1 MLNIPPETFRR
12 AQSAAWIT
20 PAGEFEGI
28 TGEMIHDDL
37 SAYFPGV
44 PTDEDYPSNFAVN
57 QLGYVKVSNP
67 FEILWSGE
75 RDDHRGRSIDRDAQF
90 ETMADFTAGA
100 LIHYKKRGIPNWV
113 PGRGD
118 PTEWEMRALQPGRPI
133 SRTTVGDFVER
144 YGSRETGDRMYA
156 ALGMSESRIRS
167 LVREMLS
174 EGRSSGSRFLDEDR
188 KLILAGW
195 II

>member
-1 MLNIPPETFRR
+1 MLSIPAETFRR

-28 TGEMIHDDL
+28 TGEMMHDDL

-44 PTDEDYPSNFAVN
+44 ATDEDYPSSFAVE

-67 FEILWSGE
+67 FEMLWNGG

-100 LIHYKKRGIPNWV
+100 LIHYKKRGTPSWIS
-113 PGRGD
+113 GRGD
-118 PTEWEMRALQPGRPI
+118 PTEWEMRVLQPGRPI

-144 YGSRETGDRMYA
+144 YGARETGDRMYA
-156 ALGMSESRIRS
+156 ALGMSEHRIRF
-167 LVREMLS
+167 LVRGMLS
-174 EGRSSGSRFLDEDR
+174 EGRPPSPRFLDEGG
-188 KLILAGW
+188 KLILTGW

>member
-1 MLNIPPETFRR
+1 MLSIPAEIFRR

-28 TGEMIHDDL
+28 TGEMVHDDL

-44 PTDEDYPSNFAVN
+44 ATDEDYPSSFAVE

-67 FEILWSGE
+67 FEMLWNGE

-100 LIHYKKRGIPNWV
+100 LIHYKKRGTPSWIS
-113 PGRGD
+113 GRGD
-118 PTEWEMRALQPGRPI
+118 PTEWEMRVLQPGRPI

-144 YGSRETGDRMYA
+144 YGARETGDRMYA
-156 ALGMSESRIRS
+156 ALRMSEHRIRF
-167 LVREMLS
+167 LVRGMLS
-174 EGRSSGSRFLDEDR
+174 EGRPPSPRFLDEGG